1 VGFLDSFERSVERA
15 VGGAFAKTFRSGVHP
30 LEMVA
35 AVKREMDSRA
45 VIVSRTR
52 ILVPQHYFVS
62 LGSEDFGR
70 MSGLGPELIAEL
82 TDDVVD
88 HLHQQGYQA
97 PGTISISLD
106 EDSTLSEGMVA
117 VAARVPEDG
126 IVWILVLEYDGRR
139 YPIVRRHTLIGR
151 GSDADISIRAKGV
164 PGDTARLSGMAPGLR
179 LWTWAPPT
187 GPLSMECKLRE
198 PPCQTSAILISAR
211 RVLLCRWFRRHL
223 RPTTSFSTHPRPPR
237 RMQGE

>member
-1 VGFLDSFERSVERA
+1 MGFLDSFERSVERA

-82 TDDVVD
+82 TDDVVG

-164 PGDTARLSGMAPGLR
+164 SRRHCEIVWDGSRAEIVDLGSTNGTSLDGVEITRAALPDQCHLEIGQARIVVQVVP
-179 LWTWAPPT
+179 
-187 GPLSMECKLRE
+187 
-198 PPCQTSAILISAR
+198 QTSEAYHQ
-211 RVLLCRWFRRHL
+211 LLDT
-223 RPTTSFSTHPRPPR
+223 PQTATEDA
-237 RMQGE
+237 G